1 MTSLE
6 SRGLTKKIQRRR
18 RPTNPANPSNPFA
31 FDEPWHWL
39 CREFSGSTC
48 CIYGHAC
55 LSNAPPRFAPIFVLA
70 VILLTI
76 TVGTTISDFMDRT
89 LGLGL
94 GTIGSSAVLAVMLV
108 AVILYTMLRE
118 PLKNLK
124 DC

>member
-55 LSNAPPRFAPIFVLA
+55 LSNALPRLSPIFVLA
-70 VILLTI
+70 VILSTS
-76 TVGTTISDFMDRT
+76 TAGPTISDFMDRT

-118 PLKNLK
+118 PLKNLE